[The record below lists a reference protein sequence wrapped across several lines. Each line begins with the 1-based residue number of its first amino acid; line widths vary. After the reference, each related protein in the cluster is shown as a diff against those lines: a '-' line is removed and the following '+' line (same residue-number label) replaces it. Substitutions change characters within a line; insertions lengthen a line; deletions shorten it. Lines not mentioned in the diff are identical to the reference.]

1 MEMVLIECGKGRP
14 MMFTGPTER
23 AAKNKIA
30 KWINKIAKE
39 QEGMDAPAGF
49 KIDMKLSDNQFDKAL
64 DRSFGCLGW
73 SYVQF
78 DRWYS

>member
-30 KWINKIAKE
+30 KWINEIAKE
-39 QEGMDAPAGF
+39 QEDMDDPADF
-49 KIDMKLSDNQFDKAL
+49 KIDMKLSGNQFDKAL
-64 DRSFGCLGW
+64 DKSLDCLGW
-73 SYVQF
+73 SYVYF
-78 DRWYS
+78 DRF